1 MNQRVVNDLEAA
13 SPGTTMALTQEGW
26 EVSDYIDPADD
37 WTPMDDGSYQSPD
50 GALRTWPL
58 VNPTPD

>member
-1 MNQRVVNDLEAA
+1 MNEHAENELEQV

-26 EVSDYIDPADD
+26 EASDYVDPADD
-37 WTPMDDGSYQSPD
+37 WTPMDDGSYRSPD
-50 GALRTWPL
+50 GSLRTWPL